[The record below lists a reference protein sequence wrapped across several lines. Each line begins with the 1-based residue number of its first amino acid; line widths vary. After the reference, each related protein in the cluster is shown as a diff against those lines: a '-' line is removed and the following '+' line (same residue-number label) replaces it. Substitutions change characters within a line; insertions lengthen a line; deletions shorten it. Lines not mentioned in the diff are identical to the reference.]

1 MKRLRAWMLRLTGLF
16 PNPQRHQ
23 EIADEIESH
32 VQMHTEDNLRSGMTP
47 EQARRDAILKLGGV
61 ESAKQA
67 YRERSTLPYLE
78 TFLQDLRFAIRQH
91 AKNPGFTCT
100 AILMLALG
108 LGISVAIFGFV
119 DAALLKPLP
128 YREPSRLVN
137 VTERIAMIPRA
148 RLSYLDYLDWRKL
161 NTVFSSMDVFT
172 GDGLAL
178 STPTGTQL
186 VAGTRVSDGFFRTLG
201 VTPML
206 GRDFYAGEDSPGAPP
221 TVMLSYATWQKR
233 FGGNRE
239 VIGQTVT
246 LNQAANT
253 IIGVLP
259 QNFQFAPTGGAEFWA
274 PLHASAT
281 SSSCEGRRSCHNLDG
296 IGRLKEGASVQA
308 ALAEA
313 TTIARQLELQ
323 YPDTNQGQGA
333 SVMLLSEMIV
343 GGVRPILLVL
353 LGGAG
358 LLLLIACL
366 NVASLLLVRSESR
379 KREMAVRS
387 ALGASRGRL
396 ILQFVTEGLVLIAGG
411 TVLGMAF
418 AEWAMQLLARLIPAD
433 MLAEMPYLQDSGI
446 NLHVMAFAGAIALL
460 AAALFSITPALRLAM
475 TEMREGLAEGGRGSA
490 GTLWRRFGANL
501 VVVELAIAVVLLA
514 GAGLLSKSFYR
525 LLHIDLGFQPDH
537 LATLQIAAPDSTYAK
552 DDQAVALARQVI
564 SRISSLPGVQSVALG
579 SVLPVSFN
587 GNTTWIRFPDRP
599 YHGEHNE
606 VNERD
611 VSSEYFTTIKARL
624 LRGRY
629 FADAE
634 DASKPGVVVIN
645 QTLARQYFPGQDP
658 LGKKIVH
665 YDLDPKSMR
674 EIIGIVDDIKEGP
687 LDSEIWPAV
696 YYPLNQA
703 PTPYFTLV
711 VRTSQAEQSILPTL
725 VSTIHQIDPNIGTSD
740 EATMTQRINDSQ
752 TAYLHRSSA
761 WLVGGFASLAL
772 LLGAVGLYG
781 VIAYSVSQRTR
792 EIGVRMALGAQRGSV
807 YRLILTEAGWLTAG
821 GITIGLGCSLVAAS
835 LMGKLLF
842 GVHAWD
848 VSTLAAVVMVL
859 AASALL
865 ASYVPAH
872 RAASVNPLEALRA
885 E

>member
-1 MKRLRAWMLRLTGLF
+1 MKRLRAWILRLTGVL
-16 PNPQRHQ
+16 PSERRQR
-23 EIADEIESH
+23 EMAEEIESH
-32 VQMHTEDNLRSGMTP
+32 VQMQTEDNLRSGMTP
-47 EQARRDAILKLGGV
+47 EQARREAILKLGGV

-67 YRERSTLPYLE
+67 YRERSTIPYVE

-128 YREPSRLVN
+128 YRDPSRLVN
-137 VTERIAMIPRA
+137 VTERVPLIPRA
-148 RLSYLDYLDWRKL
+148 RLSYLDYLDWKKL

-172 GDGLAL
+172 GDGFAL
-178 STPTGTQL
+178 GTPTGSEL

-201 VTPML
+201 IAPML
-206 GRDFYAGEDSPGAPP
+206 GRDFYSGEDLPSAPP
-221 TVMLSYATWQKR
+221 VVMLSYATWQKR
-233 FGGNRE
+233 FGGRAD
-239 VIGQTVT
+239 VIGQTVM
-246 LNQAANT
+246 LSDVANT
-253 IIGVLP
+253 VVGVLP
-259 QNFQFAPTGGAEFWA
+259 QDFQFAPRGRSEFWTT
-274 PLHASAT
+274 LRASG
-281 SSSCEGRRSCHNLDG
+281 SCEKRRSCHNLDG
-296 IGRLKEGASVQA
+296 IGRLKDGASVQT
-308 ALAEA
+308 ALANA
-313 TTIARQLELQ
+313 TAIARQLELQ

-333 SVMLLSEMIV
+333 SVLPLSELIV
-343 GGVRPILLVL
+343 GDIRPILLVL

-366 NVASLLLVRSESR
+366 NIASLLLVRCESR
-379 KREMAVRS
+379 KREIAVRG
-387 ALGASRGRL
+387 ALGASRARL
-396 ILQFVTEGLVLIAGG
+396 ILQFVTEGLVLIVGG
-411 TVLGMAF
+411 AALGLVF
-418 AEWAMQLLARLIPAD
+418 AHGAMQVLLRLIPAD
-433 MLAEMPYLQDSGI
+433 MMFSMPYLRGLGL
-446 NLHVMAFAGAIALL
+446 NLHAVLFALAIALL
-460 AAALFSITPALRLAM
+460 ATVLFSITPTLRLVM

-501 VVVELAIAVVLLA
+501 VVVELALAVVLLA
-514 GAGLLSKSFYR
+514 GAGLLGKSFYR

-537 LATLQIAAPDSTYAK
+537 LATLQIAAPDSSYSK
-552 DDQAVALARQVI
+552 DEQAVALARQVV
-564 SRISSLPGVQSVALG
+564 SRVSNLPGVKSVALA

-587 GNTTWIRFPDRP
+587 GNTTWIRFLDRP

-611 VSSEYFTTIKARL
+611 VSSEYFTTVQARL

-629 FADAE
+629 FTDAE
-634 DASKPGVVVIN
+634 DASKPGVVIIN
-645 QTLARQYFPGQDP
+645 QALARQYFPGQDP
-658 LGKKIVH
+658 IGKKLVH
-665 YDLDPKSMR
+665 YDLDPKSIR

-703 PTPYFTLV
+703 ANPYFALV
-711 VRTSQAEQSILPTL
+711 VRTSQAEESVLPTL
-725 VSTIHQIDPNIGTSD
+725 VSTIHEIDPNIGTYD
-740 EATMTQRINDSQ
+740 EATMSQRINDSQ

-761 WLVGGFASLAL
+761 WLVGGFAALAL

-807 YRLILTEAGWLTAG
+807 YRLILTEAGWLVAG
-821 GITIGLGCSLVAAS
+821 GIAIGLGCSVLAAI
-835 LMGKLLF
+835 LLGKLLF
-842 GVHAWD
+842 GVRAWD
-848 VSTLAAVVMVL
+848 VSTLAAVVAVL

>member
-1 MKRLRAWMLRLTGLF
+1 
-16 PNPQRHQ
+16 
-23 EIADEIESH
+23 
-32 VQMHTEDNLRSGMTP
+32 V
-47 EQARRDAILKLGGV
+47 
-61 ESAKQA
+61 
-67 YRERSTLPYLE
+67 
-78 TFLQDLRFAIRQH
+78 
-91 AKNPGFTCT
+91 
-100 AILMLALG
+100 
-108 LGISVAIFGFV
+108 
-119 DAALLKPLP
+119 
-128 YREPSRLVN
+128 
-137 VTERIAMIPRA
+137 
-148 RLSYLDYLDWRKL
+148 
-161 NTVFSSMDVFT
+161 
-172 GDGLAL
+172 
-178 STPTGTQL
+178 
-186 VAGTRVSDGFFRTLG
+186 
-201 VTPML
+201 
-206 GRDFYAGEDSPGAPP
+206 
-221 TVMLSYATWQKR
+221 
-233 FGGNRE
+233 
-239 VIGQTVT
+239 
-246 LNQAANT
+246 
-253 IIGVLP
+253 
-259 QNFQFAPTGGAEFWA
+259 
-274 PLHASAT
+274 
-281 SSSCEGRRSCHNLDG
+281 
-296 IGRLKEGASVQA
+296 
-308 ALAEA
+308 
-313 TTIARQLELQ
+313 
-323 YPDTNQGQGA
+323 
-333 SVMLLSEMIV
+333 
-343 GGVRPILLVL
+343 
-353 LGGAG
+353 
-358 LLLLIACL
+358 
-366 NVASLLLVRSESR
+366 
-379 KREMAVRS
+379 
-387 ALGASRGRL
+387 
-396 ILQFVTEGLVLIAGG
+396 
-411 TVLGMAF
+411 
-418 AEWAMQLLARLIPAD
+418 
-433 MLAEMPYLQDSGI
+433 
-446 NLHVMAFAGAIALL
+446 
-460 AAALFSITPALRLAM
+460 M

-514 GAGLLSKSFYR
+514 GAGLLGKSFYR

-537 LATLQIAAPDSTYAK
+537 LATLQVAAPDSTYAN
-552 DDQAVALARQVI
+552 DDQAVALARQVV
-564 SRISSLPGVQSVALG
+564 SRISTLPGVQSAALG

-629 FADAE
+629 FTDAE

-658 LGKKIVH
+658 IGKKIVH

-703 PTPYFTLV
+703 PNAYFTLV

-725 VSTIHQIDPNIGTSD
+725 VGAIHQIDPNIGTSD

-761 WLVGGFASLAL
+761 WLVAGFAFLAL

-807 YRLILTEAGWLTAG
+807 YRLILTEAGWLAAG
-821 GITIGLGCSLVAAS
+821 GITIGLGCSVAAAT

-848 VSTLAAVVMVL
+848 VSTLAAVVAVL

>member
-1 MKRLRAWMLRLTGLF
+1 MKRVRAWMLRLAGVF
-16 PNPQRHQ
+16 SNQQRQ
-23 EIADEIESH
+23 REMAEEIESH
-32 VQMHTEDNLRSGMTP
+32 VEMHTEDNLRSGMNR

-61 ESAKQA
+61 ESTKQA
-67 YRERSTLPYLE
+67 YRERNTLPFVE
-78 TFLQDLRFAIRQH
+78 TFVQDLRFAIRQH
-91 AKNPGFTCT
+91 TKNPGFTFT
-100 AILMLALG
+100 AVLMLALG
-108 LGISVAIFGFV
+108 MGVSVAIFGFV

-128 YREPSRLVN
+128 YRDPGRLVN
-137 VTERIAMIPRA
+137 VTERVALIPRA
-148 RLSYLDYLDWRKL
+148 RLSYLDYLDWKKL

-172 GDGLAL
+172 EDGIAL
-178 STPTGTQL
+178 STSTGTEL

-201 VTPML
+201 VTPAL
-206 GRDFYAGEDSPGAPP
+206 GRDFYPGEDSPSAAPV
-221 TVMLSYATWQKR
+221 VMLSYSTWQKR
-233 FGGNRE
+233 FAGRRD
-239 VIGQTVT
+239 VIGQAVT
-246 LNQAANT
+246 LSEVAAT

-259 QNFQFAPTGGAEFWA
+259 QDFQFAPTGQAEFWTT
-274 PLHASAT
+274 LRASG
-281 SSSCEGRRSCHNLDG
+281 SCEGRRSCHNLDG
-296 IGRLKEGASVQA
+296 IARLKDAVTVQA
-308 ALAEA
+308 ALADA

-333 SVMLLSEMIV
+333 SVLALSEMIV

-379 KREMAVRS
+379 KREMAVRG

-396 ILQFVTEGLVLIAGG
+396 ILQFITEGLVLIAGG
-411 TVLGMAF
+411 SLLGLAF

-433 MLAEMPYLQDSGI
+433 MLAEMPYLQGFGI
-446 NLHVMAFAGAIALL
+446 NLHVLAFAGAIALL
-460 AAALFSITPALRLAM
+460 AAALFSITPALRLVM
-475 TEMREGLAEGGRGSA
+475 TEMRDGLAEGGRGSA

-514 GAGLLSKSFYR
+514 GAGLLGKSFYR
-525 LLHIDLGFQPDH
+525 MLHIDLGFQPDH
-537 LATLQIAAPDSTYAK
+537 LATLQIAAPDSSYSK
-552 DDQAVALARQVI
+552 DDQAVALARQVVTRV
-564 SRISSLPGVQSVALG
+564 STLPGVTSVALG

-611 VSSEYFTTIKARL
+611 VSSEYFTTLKARL

-629 FADAE
+629 FTDPE
-634 DASKPGVVVIN
+634 DGSKPGVVVIN
-645 QTLARQYFPGQDP
+645 QMLAKQYFPGQDP
-658 LGKKIVH
+658 IGKKIVH

-674 EIIGIVDDIKEGP
+674 EIIGVVDDIKEGP

-703 PTPYFTLV
+703 PNPYFTLV
-711 VRTSQAEQSILPTL
+711 VRTSQAPQSLLPTL
-725 VSTIHQIDPNIGTSD
+725 VSTIHQIDPNVGTSD

-821 GITIGLGCSLVAAS
+821 GIAIGLGCSVATAT

-848 VSTLAAVVMVL
+848 VSTLAAVVAVL

>member
-1 MKRLRAWMLRLTGLF
+1 MA
-16 PNPQRHQ
+16 
-23 EIADEIESH
+23 EEIESH
-32 VQMHTEDNLRSGMTP
+32 VQMQTEDNLRSGMTP
-47 EQARRDAILKLGGV
+47 EQARREAILKLGGV

-67 YRERSTLPYLE
+67 YRERSTIPYVE

-128 YREPSRLVN
+128 YRDPSRLVN
-137 VTERIAMIPRA
+137 VTERVPLIPRA
-148 RLSYLDYLDWRKL
+148 RLSYLDYLDWKKL

-172 GDGLAL
+172 GDGFAL
-178 STPTGTQL
+178 GTPTGSEL

-201 VTPML
+201 IAPML
-206 GRDFYAGEDSPGAPP
+206 GRDFYSGEDLPSAPP
-221 TVMLSYATWQKR
+221 VVMLSYATWQKR
-233 FGGNRE
+233 FGGRAD
-239 VIGQTVT
+239 VIGQTVM
-246 LNQAANT
+246 LSDVANT
-253 IIGVLP
+253 VVGVLP
-259 QNFQFAPTGGAEFWA
+259 QDFQFAPRGRSEFWTT
-274 PLHASAT
+274 LRASG
-281 SSSCEGRRSCHNLDG
+281 SCEKRRSCHNLDG
-296 IGRLKEGASVQA
+296 IGRLKDGASVQT
-308 ALAEA
+308 ALANA
-313 TTIARQLELQ
+313 TAIARQLEVQ

-333 SVMLLSEMIV
+333 SVLPLSELIV
-343 GGVRPILLVL
+343 GDIRPILLVL

-366 NVASLLLVRSESR
+366 NITSLLLVRCESR
-379 KREMAVRS
+379 KREIAVRG
-387 ALGASRGRL
+387 ALGASRARL
-396 ILQFVTEGLVLIAGG
+396 ILQFVTEGLVLIVGG
-411 TVLGMAF
+411 AALGLVF
-418 AEWAMQLLARLIPAD
+418 AHGAMQVLLRLIPAD
-433 MLAEMPYLQDSGI
+433 MMFSMPYLRGLGL
-446 NLHVMAFAGAIALL
+446 NLHAVLFALAIALL
-460 AAALFSITPALRLAM
+460 ATVLFSITPTLRLVM

-501 VVVELAIAVVLLA
+501 VVVELALAVVLLA
-514 GAGLLSKSFYR
+514 GAGLLGKSFYR

-537 LATLQIAAPDSTYAK
+537 LATLQIAAPDSSYSK
-552 DDQAVALARQVI
+552 DEQAVALARQVV
-564 SRISSLPGVQSVALG
+564 SRVSNLPGVKSVALA

-587 GNTTWIRFPDRP
+587 GNTTWIRFLDRP

-611 VSSEYFTTIKARL
+611 VSSEYFTTVQARL

-629 FADAE
+629 FTDAE
-634 DASKPGVVVIN
+634 DASKPGVVIIN
-645 QTLARQYFPGQDP
+645 QALARQYFPGQDP
-658 LGKKIVH
+658 IGKKLVH
-665 YDLDPKSMR
+665 YDLDPKSIR

-703 PTPYFTLV
+703 ANPYFALV
-711 VRTSQAEQSILPTL
+711 VRTSQAEESVLPTL
-725 VSTIHQIDPNIGTSD
+725 VSTIHEIDPNIGTYD
-740 EATMTQRINDSQ
+740 EATMSQRINDSQ

-761 WLVGGFASLAL
+761 WLVGGFAALAL

-807 YRLILTEAGWLTAG
+807 YRLILTEAGWLVAG
-821 GITIGLGCSLVAAS
+821 GIAIGLGCSVLAAI

-842 GVHAWD
+842 GVRAWD
-848 VSTLAAVVMVL
+848 VSTLAAVVAVL

>member
-1 MKRLRAWMLRLTGLF
+1 MKTLRAWILRMTGVF
-16 PNPQRHQ
+16 PNPRRQR
-23 EIADEIESH
+23 EMADEIESH
-32 VQMHTEDNLRSGMTP
+32 VQMHTEDNLRSGMNR
-47 EQARRDAILKLGGV
+47 EQARREAILKLGGV
-61 ESAKQA
+61 ESTKQA
-67 YRERSTLPYLE
+67 YRERNTLPFIE
-78 TFLQDLRFAIRQH
+78 TFLQDLRFAVRQH

-108 LGISVAIFGFV
+108 LGVSVAIFGFV

-128 YREPSRLVN
+128 YRDPSRIVN
-137 VTERIAMIPRA
+137 VTERVALIPRA
-148 RLSYLDYLDWRKL
+148 RLSYLDYLDWKKL

-172 GDGLAL
+172 GDGIAL
-178 STPTGTQL
+178 RTPTGSEL

-201 VTPML
+201 IAPAL
-206 GRDFYAGEDSPGAPP
+206 GRDFYTGEDLPGAPP
-221 TVMLSYATWQKR
+221 AVMLSYATWQKR
-233 FGGNRE
+233 FGGRPD
-239 VIGQTVT
+239 VVGQTIMLSDV
-246 LNQAANT
+246 ANT
-253 IIGVLP
+253 IVGVLP
-259 QNFQFAPTGGAEFWA
+259 QNFQFAPTGRAEFWTTLRA
-274 PLHASAT
+274 KG
-281 SSSCEGRRSCHNLDG
+281 SCEGRRSCHNLDG
-296 IGRLKEGASVQA
+296 IGRLKNGVSVQT
-308 ALAEA
+308 ALANA
-313 TTIARQLELQ
+313 AAIARQLELQ
-323 YPDTNQGQGA
+323 YPETNQGQGA
-333 SVMLLSEMIV
+333 SVLPLAEVIV
-343 GGVRPILLVL
+343 GDIRPILLVL

-366 NVASLLLVRSESR
+366 NVASLLLVRCESR
-379 KREMAVRS
+379 KREIAVRG
-387 ALGASRGRL
+387 ALGASRARL
-396 ILQFVTEGLVLIAGG
+396 VLQFVTEGLVLIAGG
-411 TVLGMAF
+411 AVLGLVF
-418 AEWAMQLLARLIPAD
+418 AHAAMQILLRLIPAD
-433 MLAEMPYLQDSGI
+433 MMFSMPYLRGLGL
-446 NLHVMAFAGAIALL
+446 NRHAMWFALAISML
-460 AAALFSITPALRLAM
+460 AAVLFSVTPTLRLVM

-490 GTLWRRFGANL
+490 GTLWWRFGANL

-514 GAGLLSKSFYR
+514 AAGLLGKSFYR
-525 LLHIDLGFQPDH
+525 LLHVNLGFQPDH
-537 LATLQIAAPDSTYAK
+537 LATLQIAAPDSTYSR
-552 DDQAVALARQVI
+552 DEQAVALARQAV
-564 SRISSLPGVQSVALG
+564 SRVSSLPGVKSVALA

-587 GNTTWIRFPDRP
+587 GNTTWIRFLDRP

-611 VSSEYFTTIKARL
+611 VSSEYFTTLRARL

-629 FADAE
+629 FTDAE

-645 QTLARQYFPGQDP
+645 QALARQYFPGTDP
-658 LGKKIVH
+658 IGKKLVH
-665 YDLDPKSMR
+665 YDSDPKSIR
-674 EIIGIVDDIKEGP
+674 GIIGIVDDIREGP

-703 PTPYFTLV
+703 ANPYFGLV
-711 VRTSQAEQSILPTL
+711 VRTSQAEESVLPTL
-725 VSTIHQIDPNIGTSD
+725 VSTIHQIDPNIGTYD

-752 TAYLHRSSA
+752 TAYLRRSSA
-761 WLVGGFASLAL
+761 WLVAGFASLAL

-821 GITIGLGCSLVAAS
+821 GIAIGLGCSVIAAT

-848 VSTLAAVVMVL
+848 LSTLAGVVAVL

>member
-1 MKRLRAWMLRLTGLF
+1 MNSIIRFFRKLEILF
-16 PNPQRHQ
+16 
-23 EIADEIESH
+23 
-32 VQMHTEDNLRSGMTP
+32 T
-47 EQARRDAILKLGGV
+47 
-61 ESAKQA
+61 
-67 YRERSTLPYLE
+67 
-78 TFLQDLRFAIRQH
+78 RQH
-91 AKNPGFTCT
+91 FQRDLEEEMTFHREQQEKALQAEGVAPEEAKYAAKREFGNAARLKEESLDVVGFRFENAAQDFRYALRQLIKNPGFACT
-100 AILMLALG
+100 AVLMLALG
-108 LGISVAIFGFV
+108 MGVSVAIFGFV

-128 YREPSRLVN
+128 YRDPSRLVN
-137 VTERIAMIPRA
+137 VTERVAMIPRA
-148 RLSYLDYLDWRKL
+148 RLSYLDYLDWKKL

-172 GDGLAL
+172 EDGFAL
-178 STPTGTQL
+178 SIPTGTEL
-186 VAGTRVSDGFFRTLG
+186 VTGTRVSDGFFRTLG

-206 GRDFYAGEDSPGAPP
+206 GRDFYTGEDLPAATPV
-221 TVMLSYATWQKR
+221 VMLSYATWQKR
-233 FGGNRE
+233 FGGRRD

-246 LNQAANT
+246 LSDAPNT

-259 QNFQFAPTGGAEFWA
+259 QNFQFAPTGQAEFWTT
-274 PLHASAT
+274 LRASG
-281 SSSCEGRRSCHNLDG
+281 SCEGRRSCHNLDG
-296 IGRLKEGASVQA
+296 IGRLKDGVSVQA
-308 ALAEA
+308 ALANA

-333 SVMLLSEMIV
+333 SVMPLSEMIV
-343 GGVRPILLVL
+343 GDVRPILLVL

-366 NVASLLLVRSESR
+366 NVASLLLVRCESR
-379 KREMAVRS
+379 KREIAVRG
-387 ALGASRGRL
+387 ALGASRARL
-396 ILQFVTEGLVLIAGG
+396 VLQFVTEALVLVAGG
-411 TVLGMAF
+411 TLLGLAF
-418 AEWAMQLLARLIPAD
+418 AGWAMQVLARLIPAD
-433 MLAEMPYLQDSGI
+433 MLADMPYLQGFGI
-446 NLHVMAFAGAIALL
+446 NSRELAFTGAIGLL
-460 AAALFSITPALRLAM
+460 AAGLFSITPTLRLVM

-514 GAGLLSKSFYR
+514 GAGLLGKSFYR
-525 LLHIDLGFQPDH
+525 LLHVDLGFQPDH
-537 LATLQIAAPDSTYAK
+537 LASLQISAPQSKYSK
-552 DDQAVALARQVI
+552 DEQAVALARQVVD
-564 SRISSLPGVQSVALG
+564 RISSLPGVKSAALA

-611 VSSEYFTTIKARL
+611 VSSEYFTTLKARL

-629 FADAE
+629 FTDAE
-634 DASKPGVVVIN
+634 DGSKPGVVVIN
-645 QTLARQYFPGQDP
+645 QMLARQYFPGQDP
-658 LGKKIVH
+658 IGKKIVH
-665 YDLDPKSMR
+665 YDLDPKSVR

-687 LDSEIWPAV
+687 LDSDIWPAV

-703 PTPYFTLV
+703 PNPYFTLV
-711 VRTSQAEQSILPTL
+711 ARTSQAEQSILPTL
-725 VSTIHQIDPNIGTSD
+725 VSTIHQIDPKMGTSD
-740 EATMTQRINDSQ
+740 EATMNQRINESQ

-772 LLGAVGLYG
+772 LLGVVGLYG

-807 YRLILTEAGWLTAG
+807 YRLILMEAGWLTAG
-821 GITIGLGCSLVAAS
+821 GIAVGLICSVAAAT
-835 LMGKLLF
+835 LMNKLLF
-842 GVHAWD
+842 GVRSWD
-848 VSTLAAVVMVL
+848 VSTLAAVVAVL